1 MDGVEDVYM
10 FLDDQ
15 EGGSDATREREEL
28 PTGVITMLTR
38 CYSPSCGEGTSCY
51 AFSCPRKV
59 CVWGL
64 SIWYLI
70 PSIHVRETMFWV
82 CLLCK
87 RRPPSCQKRRI
98 GLKPS
103 MFPSWILYRKV
114 RLLDKGKIR
123 CYFSCSLVH
132 RFLSSLSIIHKLITK
147 EEQYLQ
153 DLDLVESVFI
163 KPLRAANPPVIASH
177 LDDFIDELFGNI
189 LDLRECNR
197 RLLEVMYVRQR
208 EESPVI
214 LRIGDIFLNAATEF
228 RFAYPTYIGHYPVSE
243 KRLKDETEANPEF
256 RLFLEVCTLSPG
268 FTHFFANYL
277 QP

>member
-1 MDGVEDVYM
+1 M
-10 FLDDQ
+10 
-15 EGGSDATREREEL
+15 
-28 PTGVITMLTR
+28 
-38 CYSPSCGEGTSCY
+38 
-51 AFSCPRKV
+51 
-59 CVWGL
+59 
-64 SIWYLI
+64 
-70 PSIHVRETMFWV
+70 
-82 CLLCK
+82 
-87 RRPPSCQKRRI
+87 
-98 GLKPS
+98 
-103 MFPSWILYRKV
+103 
-114 RLLDKGKIR
+114 
-123 CYFSCSLVH
+123 
-132 RFLSSLSIIHKLITK
+132 
-147 EEQYLQ
+147 
-153 DLDLVESVFI
+153 ESVFI